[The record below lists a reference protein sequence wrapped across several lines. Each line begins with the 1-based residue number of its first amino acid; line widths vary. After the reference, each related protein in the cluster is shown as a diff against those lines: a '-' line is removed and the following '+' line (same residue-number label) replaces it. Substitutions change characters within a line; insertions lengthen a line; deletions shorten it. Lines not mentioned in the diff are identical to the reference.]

1 MNYTTCYITKDIIQV
16 HVKINP
22 KASVLNMNCYYVT
35 VVDYLKVAPLKIQHE
50 RQLQLI
56 SRIVHVF
63 AHFRALTVNLQ
74 KIHNYILFIS
84 IIFFA
89 HNTYLP

>member
-1 MNYTTCYITKDIIQV
+1 MNYATCYITTLIRV

-22 KASVLNMNCYYVT
+22 KANASVLNMNCYCVT
-35 VVDYLKVAPLKIQHE
+35 VVDCLKVTHST

-56 SRIVHVF
+56 FQIVHVF

-74 KIHNYILFIS
+74 KILYNS
-84 IIFFA
+84 KA
-89 HNTYLP
+89 SCRW